1 MAFFTIV
8 SVIICIVGS
17 TTGYPFAVNSVMLSP
32 VGIIISFAVSLRTTS
47 VLEQFNEGRRAWSS
61 ISLASRN
68 LAFIIWLHTPP
79 TTLTADELAA
89 LAPMSK
95 ERSDEEK
102 MKAILEKRTMINLI
116 QAFAVASK
124 HYLRHEPGV
133 FYEDLYY
140 LVAPLPKY
148 SFPSTTREDDR
159 ASILGLWRQPN
170 EDGYTAIPY
179 HPNDEQ
185 LTRRNVNPANHA
197 PRTDLPPKSFSS
209 PRPDPQQRGSSTRSS
224 SATAHSIVEM
234 DSEAEKAPGITLRAQ
249 HKLKPSFCPPRQTVW
264 KRHPLLLPFRPFVR
278 YFSTDRGRRARAGGR
293 TGSKRRAEVGS
304 NVPLELSLF
313 LSSWV
318 STLVQ
323 RGTLQTPFV
332 AELFAATGKLQ
343 DSITTLERVVTT
355 PLPFAYQAHL
365 RASVWIWL
373 LTLPFQVYEYM
384 GWITVPTTCIT
395 AAIYLGF
402 LEIATQIEDPF
413 GYDEADLD
421 LDDYCAMIA
430 AELREIVAHP
440 QHTPASFVFS
450 PLNRPFYPAD
460 ERTASEVFDQVQ
472 PSGGALGD
480 GELTGV
486 NGLRRLMG
494 IHFHKMESLAEL
506 ERNTQVWSHKAK
518 KGTGKEVEVFL
529 V

>member
-8 SVIICIVGS
+8 SVVICIVGS

-47 VLEQFNEGRRAWSS
+47 VLDQFNEGRKAWSS

-68 LAFIIWLHTPP
+68 LAFLIWLHTPP
-79 TTLTADELAA
+79 TTLSADELAA
-89 LAPMSK
+89 LAPMTK
-95 ERSDEEK
+95 EREDEEK
-102 MKAILEKRTMINLI
+102 MKAIVEKRTMINLI

-133 FYEDLYY
+133 FYEDLYH

-148 SFPSTTREDDR
+148 SFPSLSREDDR

-170 EDGYTAIPY
+170 EDGFTPLPY
-179 HPNDEQ
+179 HPNDEH
-185 LTRRNVNPANHA
+185 LTRRHTNPAHKA
-197 PRTDLPPKSFSS
+197 GWPPHPPPPPA
-209 PRPDPQQRGSSTRSS
+209 PRPDTATRASSV
-224 SATAHSIVEM
+224 TAHSVVDVDVEG
-234 DSEAEKAPGITLRAQ
+234 DFSGEKYAGITLRAQ
-249 HKLKPSFCPPRQTVW
+249 HQLRPSFCPPHRTLWQ
-264 KRHPLLLPFRPFVR
+264 RHPLLLPLRPFVR
-278 YFSTDRGRRARAGGR
+278 YLSSDRGRRARAGGR

-313 LSSWV
+313 LSSFV

-323 RGTLQTPFV
+323 RGTLPGPFIS
-332 AELFAATGKLQ
+332 ELFGATGKLQ

-440 QHTPASFVFS
+440 QHQPASFVFS
-450 PLNRPFYPAD
+450 PLNRPFYPTD
-460 ERTASEVFDQVQ
+460 ERPAVQILEEVQ
-472 PSGGALGD
+472 PSAATLGG
-480 GELTGV
+480 ETSGV
-486 NGLRRLMG
+486 NGLRRLMAMN
-494 IHFHKMESLAEL
+494 FHEMASLAEL
-506 ERNTQVWSHKAK
+506 ERSTQVWSHKAK

>member
-1 MAFFTIV
+1 
-8 SVIICIVGS
+8 
-17 TTGYPFAVNSVMLSP
+17 
-32 VGIIISFAVSLRTTS
+32 
-47 VLEQFNEGRRAWSS
+47 
-61 ISLASRN
+61 
-68 LAFIIWLHTPP
+68 
-79 TTLTADELAA
+79 
-89 LAPMSK
+89 
-95 ERSDEEK
+95 
-102 MKAILEKRTMINLI
+102 MINLI

-170 EDGYTAIPY
+170 EDGYTPLPY
-179 HPNDEQ
+179 HPDDEH
-185 LTRRNVNPANHA
+185 LTRRNANSDHKAHQRTSRPAESF
-197 PRTDLPPKSFSS
+197 RTQ
-209 PRPDPQQRGSSTRSS
+209 RPDNAHSITRSS
-224 SATAHSIVEM
+224 STTAHSVVDMNAE
-234 DSEAEKAPGITLRAQ
+234 SEKAPGITLRAQ
-249 HKLKPSFCPPRQTVW
+249 HQLRPSFCPPRRTVW
-264 KRHPLLLPFRPFVR
+264 QRHPLLLPFRPFVR
-278 YFSTDRGRRARAGGR
+278 YFSSDRGRRARAGGR

-323 RGTLQTPFV
+323 RGTLQAPFV
-332 AELFAATGKLQ
+332 AELFGATGKLQ

-413 GYDEADLD
+413 GYDEVSSKTAGRSV
-421 LDDYCAMIA
+421 Y
-430 AELREIVAHP
+430 RE
-440 QHTPASFVFS
+440 
-450 PLNRPFYPAD
+450 
-460 ERTASEVFDQVQ
+460 
-472 PSGGALGD
+472 
-480 GELTGV
+480 
-486 NGLRRLMG
+486 
-494 IHFHKMESLAEL
+494 
-506 ERNTQVWSHKAK
+506 
-518 KGTGKEVEVFL
+518 
-529 V
+529 